1 MGSRIRFLF
10 SFSIKQLIGGC
21 NCISFKRLSIVVAH
35 KWMYKIELNN
45 NINTLTNLYTLHLS
59 NNNNTKENMKKK
71 KKRNFVN
78 QFTIRTHFKWAHVL
92 IMCVC
97 VVECG
102 AGPLL
107 GPLYQMYI
115 STVKA
120 FDSVLFL
127 FNFFFFRFCFWSVN
141 YGSFQTET
149 NLIQCKIESH
159 FSILPK
165 HIYAHDDD
173 DFQTLPPV

>member
-1 MGSRIRFLF
+1 MGSKIRFLF
-10 SFSIKQLIGGC
+10 SFSIEQLIGGC

-35 KWMYKIELNN
+35 KWMCKIELNN

-59 NNNNTKENMKKK
+59 NNNNTKKNMKKK

-102 AGPLL
+102 ASPLL

-127 FNFFFFRFCFWSVN
+127 LNFFFFVFVFGQSIM
-141 YGSFQTET
+141 G
-149 NLIQCKIESH
+149 H
-159 FSILPK
+159 FRQKRI
-165 HIYAHDDD
+165 
-173 DFQTLPPV
+173 